1 MPRTKGNK
9 NRPKT
14 THTDYATQIAEKQE
28 FIVSLNTEITTIT
41 ANIDALKEKKIS
53 LKKREIIMDDKKYL
67 LQTCKH
73 CGNKGLLKI
82 VADYKQHFKEMDG
95 TAVIFTADTLWSLLE
110 CPVCEGISLYKS
122 YSDDTMLT
130 PYGYESDVSIEY
142 PGNKYD
148 FKHVPESI
156 LKSYQAAV
164 KTSKVDLNVCLIA
177 IRAVLEKICKERG
190 SKKKNLEAMLKE
202 MVNKNVFPETL
213 DQCSFLIRKLG
224 NSGAHGDDID
234 MSQSDVLELIDFI
247 ETILYYIY
255 ELPVKIANV
264 NDKYNLKLENKTEKD
279 EKTLE

>member
-1 MPRTKGNK
+1 MKTK
-9 NRPKT
+9 
-14 THTDYATQIAEKQE
+14 I
-28 FIVSLNTEITTIT
+28 TELS
-41 ANIDALKEKKIS
+41 IDWQQSEYRG
-53 LKKREIIMDDKKYL
+53 KREIIMDDKKYL

-177 IRAVLEKICKERG
+177 IRAVLEKICQDRG

>member
-1 MPRTKGNK
+1 M
-9 NRPKT
+9 
-14 THTDYATQIAEKQE
+14 DYEVDVKIIIESKQ
-28 FIVSLNTEITTIT
+28 FMNFNNEILLLSIEWLEV
-41 ANIDALKEKKIS
+41 IGIHRG
-53 LKKREIIMDDKKYL
+53 KREIIMDDKKYL

-95 TAVIFTADTLWSLLE
+95 TDVIFTADTYWLLLE
-110 CPVCEGISLYKS
+110 CPVCKGILLYKS
-122 YSDDTMLT
+122 YTDDTMVT
-130 PYGYESDVSIEY
+130 PYGYESDVSMEY

-148 FKHVPESI
+148 YKHVPESI

-190 SKKKNLEAMLKE
+190 SEKKNLEAMLKE
-202 MVNKNVFPETL
+202 MVNKNILPETL

-224 NSGAHGDDID
+224 NSGAHGDDIG

-247 ETILYYIY
+247 ETILYYIH
-255 ELPVKIANV
+255 ELPIKIANV
-264 NDKYNLKLENKTEKD
+264 NDKYNLKLENKA
-279 EKTLE
+279 EKTLECE